1 MVIGIA
7 IAPNATG
14 AVSATRASDAAR
26 SGENPSPTSIT
37 PQIATGVPNPASAS
51 SSAPKQN
58 AMTTTCTRGS
68 SETLENARRRT
79 AKYPVASVMLKIHRA
94 LMTIHMIGQKPNTAP
109 SSAAS
114 PACPIGI
121 E

>member
-1 MVIGIA
+1 M
-7 IAPNATG
+7 
-14 AVSATRASDAAR
+14 
-26 SGENPSPTSIT
+26 
-37 PQIATGVPNPASAS
+37 PNPASAS

-58 AMTTTCTRGS
+58 AITTTWTLWS
-68 SETLENARRRT
+68 SETLEKARRST

-109 SSAAS
+109 SIAAS